1 MPIHYLRLPLIM
13 LVGWWLYD
21 EAVSLSLIVGA
32 ILIIAANAVGLYMER
47 SRVKRRLSGL
57 DQEAVQTKEIA
68 TACGLA
74 MTGDGN

>member
-1 MPIHYLRLPLIM
+1 M

-21 EAVSLSLIVGA
+21 EAISLPLMVGA

-57 DQEAVQTKEIA
+57 D
-68 TACGLA
+68 
-74 MTGDGN
+74 